1 MLDRNQIS
9 PVEQLTDSH
18 SKSPKLSTKTPL
30 TKVSNL
36 ESLCEEEATG
46 DVFDSEA
53 ERVRVCPGMVG
64 GEEHVFQQQSNGV
77 KPTDRESASVVHS
90 DHEST
95 WIIQTDHES
104 NDVTHNDHESN
115 SDMHSDH
122 NEVHEQDNEN
132 GVLGSTEDTVDQQT
146 VTMTTT
152 GPGSVT
158 PADTAATESGMTLVA
173 ENGGIC
179 QLETGDDEMADIKK
193 DQNLNF
199 DQRSTETDDS
209 QQNQVTAEDP
219 QAKSTCNTE
228 QSFSE
233 LQHTHL
239 PQVGSRVSK
248 KSSAATTLTRDSTG
262 MLSDQTDSKGLT
274 SSDLQSKQPFIATL
288 DRQSED
294 TAAGGCGLSSL
305 MPGRSISTP
314 ADPQDINIFDRDHE
328 DAAASNVLIPP
339 QSRVP
344 RSHSMDSKLRV
355 SSTNAGPLGF
365 DRYQHLGSSGSHLR
379 GSSEDLLAR

>member
-36 ESLCEEEATG
+36 ESLCEEATG
-46 DVFDSEA
+46 DVFDSEV
-53 ERVRVCPGMVG
+53 EHVRVCPGMVG

-104 NDVTHNDHESN
+104 NGVT
-115 SDMHSDH
+115 HSDH
-122 NEVHEQDNEN
+122 NEVHEQGNEN

-152 GPGSVT
+152 APGSVT

-179 QLETGDDEMADIKK
+179 QLETSDDEIKK
-193 DQNLNF
+193 DQNLNS
-199 DQRSTETDDS
+199 DQRSTETGDS
-209 QQNQVTAEDP
+209 QQNQVTEDP
-219 QAKSTCNTE
+219 QAKSTCKTE

-248 KSSAATTLTRDSTG
+248 KSSADSGVSSATTTLTRDSSG
-262 MLSDQTDSKGLT
+262 MLFDQSESKGLT
-274 SSDLQSKQPFIATL
+274 LSDLQSKQPFIATL

-294 TAAGGCGLSSL
+294 TAVGGCGLSSL

-314 ADPQDINIFDRDHE
+314 ADPQDITIFDRDHE
-328 DAAASNVLIPP
+328 DAAAGNVLVPP

>member
-1 MLDRNQIS
+1 
-9 PVEQLTDSH
+9 
-18 SKSPKLSTKTPL
+18 
-30 TKVSNL
+30 
-36 ESLCEEEATG
+36 
-46 DVFDSEA
+46 
-53 ERVRVCPGMVG
+53 
-64 GEEHVFQQQSNGV
+64 
-77 KPTDRESASVVHS
+77 
-90 DHEST
+90 
-95 WIIQTDHES
+95 
-104 NDVTHNDHESN
+104 
-115 SDMHSDH
+115 
-122 NEVHEQDNEN
+122 
-132 GVLGSTEDTVDQQT
+132 
-146 VTMTTT
+146 MTL
-152 GPGSVT
+152 
-158 PADTAATESGMTLVA
+158 ADTAATKSDMTLVA
-173 ENGGIC
+173 EKGGIC
-179 QLETGDDEMADIKK
+179 QLETGDDGMADIKK
-193 DQNLNF
+193 DQNLTSN
-199 DQRSTETDDS
+199 QRSTETGDS

-228 QSFSE
+228 QSFSK

-239 PQVGSRVSK
+239 LQVDSRVSK
-248 KSSAATTLTRDSTG
+248 KSSAGSGVSATTTLTRDSTG

-294 TAAGGCGLSSL
+294 AAAGGCGLSSL
-305 MPGRSISTP
+305 MPGQSISTP

-328 DAAASNVLIPP
+328 DAATSNVLVPP

>member
-36 ESLCEEEATG
+36 ESLCEETTG

-64 GEEHVFQQQSNGV
+64 GEEHVFQQQSNDV

-104 NDVTHNDHESN
+104 NDVTHSDHES
-115 SDMHSDH
+115 DCVTHSNH
-122 NEVHEQDNEN
+122 NEEHEQENEN

-152 GPGSVT
+152 APGSVT

-179 QLETGDDEMADIKK
+179 QLETGDDEIKIK
-193 DQNLNF
+193 
-199 DQRSTETDDS
+199 
-209 QQNQVTAEDP
+209 
-219 QAKSTCNTE
+219 
-228 QSFSE
+228 
-233 LQHTHL
+233 
-239 PQVGSRVSK
+239 
-248 KSSAATTLTRDSTG
+248 
-262 MLSDQTDSKGLT
+262 
-274 SSDLQSKQPFIATL
+274 
-288 DRQSED
+288 
-294 TAAGGCGLSSL
+294 
-305 MPGRSISTP
+305 ISTP
-314 ADPQDINIFDRDHE
+314 I
-328 DAAASNVLIPP
+328 
-339 QSRVP
+339 
-344 RSHSMDSKLRV
+344 K
-355 SSTNAGPLGF
+355 
-365 DRYQHLGSSGSHLR
+365 
-379 GSSEDLLAR
+379 DLLKQVILGKTKSLKIYKRNLLATQNKVLVSFNTHTRFKLTQE